1 MNTNKLIRNF
11 LAKMCEKNYSGA
23 ESLLQTVIVEKMKKR
38 VKEKHKA
45 VKGKMNDAFSD
56 EEKKE
61 KN

>member
-11 LAKMCEKNYSGA
+11 LARICEKNYSGA
-23 ESLLQTVIVEKMKKR
+23 ESLLQTVLVEKMKKR

-45 VKGKMNDAFSD
+45 VKGKKGALS
-56 EEKKE
+56 EEDPTT